1 MAIEELEKLQSMM
14 PKEAPI
20 PTLLGKVKLRV
31 MQIYKKLGKIDK
43 AHQHFTLALD
53 LESKDAQRIKGYIEN
68 LHNAGGDFED
78 MDN

>member
-1 MAIEELEKLQSMM
+1 MM

-20 PTLLGKVKLRV
+20 PTLLGK
-31 MQIYKKLGKIDK
+31 IYKKLGKIDK

-68 LHNAGGDFED
+68 LHNTGGEFED
-78 MDN
+78 IDN